1 MPKNPF
7 DEQQLS
13 NDMFYKTLLESTLA
27 IPWSIDW
34 ATKQFSYIGPQIEK
48 LLGWEQDSWKSVQ
61 DWADRM
67 HRDDR
72 DHVLNYCVSQ
82 SIAGIDHEADY
93 RALKASG
100 GYCWIRDVVH
110 VVRKENGEVER
121 LVGFM
126 FDISERK
133 KKEEE
138 LKALHRKLEE
148 FSYKDGLTEIA
159 NRRLFDD
166 FYSREWDNAIREKKP
181 LSVILIDIDF
191 FKQYNDFNGHIIGDA
206 CIKQI
211 AQMLESCCVRPRDL
225 VARYGGEEFAIVLP
239 DTPLEGAV
247 QITEDILRMMDQA
260 KLPHRASPISENVSL
275 SLGVKCI
282 CPTEKD
288 DKINFLNMV
297 DKNLFKAKQT
307 GRKRFVAD
315 EISNSILSSADN

>member
-1 MPKNPF
+1 MPNNPF

-166 FYSREWDNAIREKKP
+166 FYSREWNNAIREQKP

-239 DTPLEGAV
+239 ETDLEGAI
-247 QITEDILRMMDQA
+247 QIANNILRMIDQA
-260 KLPHRASPISENVSL
+260 NLPHRASPISENVSL

-288 DKINFLNMV
+288 DKIHFLNMV

-315 EISNSILSSADN
+315 EISNSILSSANN

>member
-1 MPKNPF
+1 MPNNPF

-72 DHVLNYCVSQ
+72 DPVLNYCVSQ

-138 LKALHRKLEE
+138 LKALHRKLKE
-148 FSYKDGLTEIA
+148 FSYKDGLTGIA

-166 FYSREWDNAIREKKP
+166 FYSREWNNAIREQKP

-239 DTPLEGAV
+239 ETDLEGAI
-247 QITEDILRMMDQA
+247 QIANNILRMIDQA
-260 KLPHRASPISENVSL
+260 NLPHRASPISENVSL

-288 DKINFLNMV
+288 DKIHFLNMV

-307 GRKRFVAD
+307 GRKRYIAD
-315 EISNSILSSADN
+315 EISNSILSSANN

>member
-166 FYSREWDNAIREKKP
+166 FYSREWNNAIREQKP

-239 DTPLEGAV
+239 ETNLEGAI
-247 QITEDILRMMDQA
+247 QIADNIVRIIEQA
-260 KLPHRASPISENVSL
+260 KLPHRASPISENVSV

-282 CPTEKD
+282 RPTEKE
-288 DKINFLNMV
+288 DKIHFLNMV

-307 GRKRFVAD
+307 GRKRYVAD

>member
-1 MPKNPF
+1 MSNNPF

-34 ATKQFSYIGPQIEK
+34 ASKQFSYIGPQIEK
-48 LLGWEQDSWKSVQ
+48 LLGWEQSSWKSVQ

-166 FYSREWDNAIREKKP
+166 FYSREWDNAIREQKP

-239 DTPLEGAV
+239 ETNLEGAI
-247 QITEDILRMMDQA
+247 QIAENILRMMNQA
-260 KLPHRASPISENVSL
+260 N
-275 SLGVKCI
+275 
-282 CPTEKD
+282 
-288 DKINFLNMV
+288 
-297 DKNLFKAKQT
+297 
-307 GRKRFVAD
+307 
-315 EISNSILSSADN
+315 

>member
-1 MPKNPF
+1 MPNNPF

-166 FYSREWDNAIREKKP
+166 FYSREWNNAIREQKP

-239 DTPLEGAV
+239 ETNLEGAI
-247 QITEDILRMMDQA
+247 QIADNIVRIIEQA
-260 KLPHRASPISENVSL
+260 KLPHRASPISENVSV

-282 CPTEKD
+282 CPTEKE
-288 DKINFLNMV
+288 DKIHFLNMV

-315 EISNSILSSADN
+315 EISNSILSSANN

>member
-1 MPKNPF
+1 
-7 DEQQLS
+7 
-13 NDMFYKTLLESTLA
+13 
-27 IPWSIDW
+27 
-34 ATKQFSYIGPQIEK
+34 
-48 LLGWEQDSWKSVQ
+48 
-61 DWADRM
+61 M

-166 FYSREWDNAIREKKP
+166 FYSREWNNAIREQKP

-239 DTPLEGAV
+239 ETDLEGAI
-247 QITEDILRMMDQA
+247 QIANNILRMIDQA
-260 KLPHRASPISENVSL
+260 NLPHRASPISENVSL

-288 DKINFLNMV
+288 DKIHFLNMV

-315 EISNSILSSADN
+315 EAKIMV

>member
-67 HRDDR
+67 HWDDR

-100 GYCWIRDVVH
+100 GYCWICDVVH

-148 FSYKDGLTEIA
+148 FSYKDSLTEIA

-166 FYSREWDNAIREKKP
+166 FYSREWNNAIREQKL

-225 VARYGGEEFAIVLP
+225 VARYGG
-239 DTPLEGAV
+239 
-247 QITEDILRMMDQA
+247 
-260 KLPHRASPISENVSL
+260 
-275 SLGVKCI
+275 
-282 CPTEKD
+282 
-288 DKINFLNMV
+288 
-297 DKNLFKAKQT
+297 
-307 GRKRFVAD
+307 
-315 EISNSILSSADN
+315 

>member
-1 MPKNPF
+1 MPNNPF

-166 FYSREWDNAIREKKP
+166 FYSREWNNAIREQKP

-239 DTPLEGAV
+239 ETNLEGAI
-247 QITEDILRMMDQA
+247 QIADNIVRIIEQA
-260 KLPHRASPISENVSL
+260 KLPHRASPISENVSV

-282 CPTEKD
+282 CPTEKE
-288 DKINFLNMV
+288 DKIHFLNMV

-307 GRKRFVAD
+307 GRKRYVAD

>member
-1 MPKNPF
+1 MSNNPF

-34 ATKQFSYIGPQIEK
+34 ASKQFSYIGPQIEK
-48 LLGWEQDSWKSVQ
+48 LLGREQSSWKSVQ

-166 FYSREWDNAIREKKP
+166 FYSREWDNAIREQKP

-239 DTPLEGAV
+239 ETDLEGAV
-247 QITEDILRMMDQA
+247 HIANHILHMIEQA
-260 KLPHRASPISENVSL
+260 NLPHRASPISENVSL

-288 DKINFLNMV
+288 DKIHFLNMV

-315 EISNSILSSADN
+315 EAKITV

>member
-1 MPKNPF
+1 MPNNPF
-7 DEQQLS
+7 DEHQLS

-48 LLGWEQDSWKSVQ
+48 LLGWKQDSWTSVQ

-72 DHVLNYCVSQ
+72 DHVLNFCVTQ

-93 RALKASG
+93 RALKATG

-110 VVRKENGEVER
+110 VVRKENGEVES

-126 FDISERK
+126 FDISDRK

-138 LKALHRKLEE
+138 LHTLHRKLEE

-166 FYSREWDNAIREKKP
+166 FYSREWYNAIREQKP
-181 LSVILIDIDF
+181 LSVIMIDIDF

-211 AQMLESCCVRPRDL
+211 AQMLQSCCVRPRDL

-239 DTPLEGAV
+239 ETKLDDAIQVAEN
-247 QITEDILRMMDQA
+247 ILHMIDQA
-260 KLPHRASPISENVSL
+260 NLPHRASPISDKVSL
-275 SLGVKCI
+275 SMGVKSI
-282 CPTEKD
+282 IPTAQN
-288 DKINFLNMV
+288 DKMHFLDTV

-315 EISNSILSSADN
+315 EMSNSILSSADS